1 MSKKFSVLIKNKIQS
16 YNKKITV
23 DSDKS
28 LTHRCFFLASQCYGI
43 SKIKGLNSEDIDSTI
58 IGLKKL
64 GIKILKKKENYY
76 VYGNG
81 ISGFK
86 KFNGT
91 LNLKNSG
98 TSARSFLGIL
108 ACYPYPVNITGDAAL
123 KVRPFRRLTS
133 FLEKIG
139 ANITHPKNKKF
150 TLPLKIHG
158 TKDWAL
164 AQTHI
169 LKIPSAQ
176 IATAIIYAG
185 LQINGITKIIEFS
198 ETRDHTQNLLK
209 FLGVSIKVKKI
220 KNKRITIINGQEEM
234 PGFTINVPADPSSA
248 CFFVVQTLLAEKS
261 SLLIKNVCINDTRIG
276 FIKILKMMGG
286 NISIINKRKYFGE
299 KVGDLFIKSSK
310 LKGIKC
316 PVKLI
321 VKSIDDLPIIWI
333 ACALAKGQSYF
344 KGISELRLKESDRI
358 KTISNSLNKLGI
370 KTVTGKDFIRIYGN
384 QNIKTGKKI
393 KISSDLD
400 HRVAMSNF
408 VAGIVTGNNLIINGF
423 ETVLSSFPNFLKL
436 QRQIGAKYEI
446 KKK

>member
-1 MSKKFSVLIKNKIQS
+1 MSKKLTVFIKNKIKS

-23 DSDKS
+23 DADKS
-28 LTHRCFFLASQCYGI
+28 LTHRCFFLASQCYGV
-43 SKIKGLNSEDIDSTI
+43 SKIKGLNSEDINSTI
-58 IGLKKL
+58 INLKKL

-86 KFNGT
+86 KFRGT

-108 ACYPYPVNITGDAAL
+108 SCYPYPVTITGDAAL

-133 FLEKIG
+133 YLEKIG
-139 ANITHPKNKKF
+139 ANFVHPKSKKS
-150 TLPLKIHG
+150 TLPVKIHG
-158 TKDWAL
+158 TRDWAL
-164 AQTHI
+164 AQTHY

-176 IATAIIYAG
+176 IATAIMYAG
-185 LQINGITKIIEFS
+185 LQINGITKVVEFS

-209 FLGVSIKVKKI
+209 FLGANIKVEKL
-220 KNKRITIINGQEEM
+220 KNQRTTIINGQEEM
-234 PGFTINVPADPSSA
+234 PAFSINVPADPSSA
-248 CFFVVQTLLAEKS
+248 CFFVVQTLLTKKS

-276 FIKILKMMGG
+276 FIKILKLMGG
-286 NISIINKRKYFGE
+286 KITIINKKKYFGE
-299 KVGDLFIKSSK
+299 KIGDLLIKSSK

-316 PVKLI
+316 PIKLI

-333 ACALAKGQSYF
+333 ACGLANGESYF
-344 KGISELRLKESDRI
+344 KGISELRFKESDRI
-358 KTISNSLNKLGI
+358 KTISKSLNKLGI
-370 KTVTGKDFIRIYGN
+370 KTKVGKDYIRIFGN
-384 QNIKTGKKI
+384 PKIKAGKKI

-408 VAGIVTGNNLIINGF
+408 VAGLATGNNLIIEGF
-423 ETVLSSFPNFLKL
+423 ETVASSFPNFLKL
-436 QRQIGAKYEI
+436 QKQIGAVYEV
-446 KKK
+446 KKS